1 MFKNTCPLNVFMA
14 GYIEKKKI
22 AGKTYFYLTENKRVG
37 GKWKKTRKYL
47 GVHTPTGFEKP
58 RKAHPKSAL
67 SKKELKLIEGIKR
80 NYSKKHKIGLN
91 LWKEIR
97 EQLVS
102 FVFNTNAI
110 EGSSLSL
117 EDTDSVLLG
126 KKIKANKN
134 DILAAKNMK
143 KCIDFIFK
151 YNGEIDEKLVL
162 KLHSIEMNEIMHDA
176 GTYRNVDVRVGQYI
190 CPRHEEVP
198 KLMTRFFDWYRI
210 LNKKLHP
217 FELAALTHLKFVR
230 IHPFRDGNGRM
241 ARLLMNFVLLKNGY
255 PLLNILNTEKMLY
268 YLVLQKVDVSKRSK
282 SFVKYLHDV
291 YIKQYVDYLKS
302 EK

>member
-1 MFKNTCPLNVFMA
+1 LFKNTWPLNVPMA

-22 AGKTYFYLTENKRVG
+22 AGKTYFYLTETKRVA

-47 GVHTPTGFEKP
+47 GVHTPAGFEKP
-58 RKAHPKSAL
+58 RRAHPKPTL
-67 SKKELKLIEGIKR
+67 SEKELKLIEGIKR

-91 LWKEIR
+91 LWKEVR

-162 KLHSIEMNEIMHDA
+162 KLHAIEMNEIMHDA

-241 ARLLMNFVLLKNGY
+241 ARLLMNFVLLKNSY
-255 PLLNILNTEKMLY
+255 PLLNIFDNEKMLY
-268 YLVLQKVDVSKRSK
+268 YLVLQKVDTTKRSK
-282 SFVKYLHDV
+282 PFVKYLYDV
-291 YIKQYVDYLKS
+291 YVKQYVDYLKS

>member
-1 MFKNTCPLNVFMA
+1 MFKYTCPLIVSMA

-22 AGKTYFYLTENKRVG
+22 SGKTYYYLTENKRVG

-47 GVHTPTGFEKP
+47 GVHTPAGFEKP

-126 KKIKANKN
+126 K
-134 DILAAKNMK
+134 
-143 KCIDFIFK
+143 
-151 YNGEIDEKLVL
+151 
-162 KLHSIEMNEIMHDA
+162 
-176 GTYRNVDVRVGQYI
+176 
-190 CPRHEEVP
+190 
-198 KLMTRFFDWYRI
+198 
-210 LNKKLHP
+210 
-217 FELAALTHLKFVR
+217 
-230 IHPFRDGNGRM
+230 
-241 ARLLMNFVLLKNGY
+241 
-255 PLLNILNTEKMLY
+255 
-268 YLVLQKVDVSKRSK
+268 
-282 SFVKYLHDV
+282 
-291 YIKQYVDYLKS
+291 
-302 EK
+302 